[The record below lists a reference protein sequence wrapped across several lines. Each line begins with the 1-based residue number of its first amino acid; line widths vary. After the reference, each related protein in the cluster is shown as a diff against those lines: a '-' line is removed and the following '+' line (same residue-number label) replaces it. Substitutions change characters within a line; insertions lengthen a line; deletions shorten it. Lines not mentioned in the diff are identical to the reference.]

1 MEWNGG
7 NGMIAEERMQ
17 GMQEGKEE
25 RKKNDCH
32 FCFFL
37 SFSSESMCD
46 QHCGGSENENE
57 HARTAV

>member
-1 MEWNGG
+1 
-7 NGMIAEERMQ
+7 MIAEERMQ